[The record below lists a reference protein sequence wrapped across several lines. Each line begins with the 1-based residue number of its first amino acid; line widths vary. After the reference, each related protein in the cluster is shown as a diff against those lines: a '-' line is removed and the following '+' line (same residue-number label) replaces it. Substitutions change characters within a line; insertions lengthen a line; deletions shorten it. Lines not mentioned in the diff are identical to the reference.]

1 MNKECRTC
9 KVDKPISDYYPDT
22 TMKDGYYN
30 ICKECTLKRQ
40 KNRYKEKRTEILEA
54 QRIWRKGNEKERER
68 TRRFR
73 IEHPELYR
81 KYHARHRLR
90 VRYGLTLEDY
100 ERMFD
105 AQNGLCAICS
115 QPETVRNGTG
125 QIKMLSLDHCHAT
138 NTVRSLLCDNC
149 NKGLGVFH
157 DDVNVLRRAI
167 EYLESHGQLLQTL

>member
-1 MNKECRTC
+1 
-9 KVDKPISDYYPDT
+9 
-22 TMKDGYYN
+22 
-30 ICKECTLKRQ
+30 
-40 KNRYKEKRTEILEA
+40 
-54 QRIWRKGNEKERER
+54 
-68 TRRFR
+68 
-73 IEHPELYR
+73 
-81 KYHARHRLR
+81 
-90 VRYGLTLEDY
+90 
-100 ERMFD
+100 MFD